1 MKTRLC
7 GVLGIMMAL
16 TFAELAH
23 AQSANNTDPGAI
35 PVKEKL
41 IGAWRLAW
49 TEEQGADGRP
59 NRAVDR
65 RGTIV
70 YTRDG
75 HMSVQI
81 MLPKQE
87 DTQAAGPV
95 RYEQGGY
102 EAYYGT
108 YEVNEQAQTVTH
120 HVEGAL
126 VRTLIG
132 KDLTRVYR
140 FSDGQLILKSS
151 RPDEHWTI
159 AWEHY

>member
-1 MKTRLC
+1 MKNWFCWVVGTAMTVATA
-7 GVLGIMMAL
+7 GVV
-16 TFAELAH
+16 T
-23 AQSANNTDPGAI
+23 AQSAGTNDTSSR

-49 TEEQGADGRP
+49 IEEQGADGKTTRSE
-59 NRAVDR
+59 R
-65 RGTIV
+65 RGVIV

-81 MLPKQE
+81 MAPKPE
-87 DTQAAGPV
+87 TPPSGGPV
-95 RYEQGGY
+95 QYEQGGY
-102 EAYYGT
+102 EAYFGT
-108 YEVNEQAQTVTH
+108 FEVNAEAQTVTH

-132 KDLTRVYR
+132 NNLTRVYH

-151 RPDEHWTI
+151 RPDEHWVI